1 MDIRDNI
8 RFNIESLDPNRVMVE
23 VTLLGEMVLGIL
35 YFENPKQTWNKKPLL
50 SKKWR
55 CVDAKVEGLYI
66 HGGEDITPKDII
78 RVCQDLVE
86 EHLANGGGKVYD
98 KPYHYEKQNDVIP
111 NGQEELKELPTIL
124 DNDEGDAPEGD

>member
-1 MDIRDNI
+1 M
-8 RFNIESLDPNRVMVE
+8 
-23 VTLLGEMVLGIL
+23 
-35 YFENPKQTWNKKPLL
+35 
-50 SKKWR
+50 
-55 CVDAKVEGLYI
+55 DAKVEGLYI
-66 HGGEDITPKDII
+66 HGGEHITPKDII

>member
-1 MDIRDNI
+1 
-8 RFNIESLDPNRVMVE
+8 
-23 VTLLGEMVLGIL
+23 
-35 YFENPKQTWNKKPLL
+35 
-50 SKKWR
+50 
-55 CVDAKVEGLYI
+55 
-66 HGGEDITPKDII
+66 
-78 RVCQDLVE
+78 VE